1 MVERLPVKEMVVGS
15 SPTPGASK
23 DRRMQNIRFVVYPS
37 GFLMV
42 RNSETVS
49 G

>member
-1 MVERLPVKEMVVGS
+1 
-15 SPTPGASK
+15 
-23 DRRMQNIRFVVYPS
+23 MQNIRFVVYPS